1 MNAHTQPSLKD
12 LTRQLQKSAASQ
24 DRKEAAQSLGMFG
37 AQAVEPLCR
46 ALADASPDV
55 RAAAVASLGEIG
67 DARAVAPICRAMEDS
82 SPLVQQRAKEA
93 LGNLCASGAVW
104 QALES
109 VKVSAPVWLT
119 KALSN
124 LGAPAVEP
132 LCRALT
138 LHRASNV
145 RGRAAEI
152 LGTIGDARAVEFL
165 CRALTD
171 RAVAVRAAAAE
182 ALGRI
187 GDERAIDPLRH
198 ATEDADETVRVRA
211 SIALQQFG
219 AEGFKKSLIASL
231 KVKNPSARAAAARQL
246 GQLKAPDAVLPL
258 CAALKDKDI
267 EVRVAAAEALGNI
280 GDDRAV
286 QPLIDALRDAFT
298 LRSAWLNFVVGVL
311 LLVGSVLLG
320 GVVMVLLLVVGLSCF
335 LILLALM
342 RDAAFFLGEMV
353 VEFWIHLG
361 ALIAKSMSFFRLPRR
376 RDRLCFAIA
385 EALAQIAE
393 QSPTPALRAAIPD
406 LKAVS
411 ADVIQQDEK
420 TRTASRRA
428 AHRIRVLTER
438 LKNLPL
444 PASAPE
450 PDAATLPRVA
460 DSPKPDVETLPRVE

>member
-1 MNAHTQPSLKD
+1 MNVQPSLKD

-24 DRKEAAQSLGMFG
+24 DRKEAAQSLCAFG

-46 ALADASPDV
+46 ALADSSPDV
-55 RAAAVASLGEIG
+55 RAAVVASLGEMG

-82 SPLVQQRAKEA
+82 SLLVQQRAKEA
-93 LGNLCASGAVW
+93 LGNLSASGAVW

-119 KALSN
+119 KALSKI
-124 LGAPAVEP
+124 GAPAVEP

-138 LHRASNV
+138 LHRASSV
-145 RGRAAEI
+145 RAMAAET
-152 LGTIGDARAVEFL
+152 LGTIGERWAVDSL
-165 CRALTD
+165 CQALTD

-182 ALGRI
+182 AMGRI
-187 GDERAIDPLRH
+187 GDERAIEPLRH
-198 ATEDADETVRVRA
+198 AAEDADGTVRVRA

-219 AEGFKKSLIASL
+219 AEGFTKSLIASL

-246 GQLKAPDAVLPL
+246 GQLKDPDAVLPL

-267 EVRVAAAEALGNI
+267 EVRVATAEALGNI

-298 LRSAWLNFVVGVL
+298 LRSPWLNFVVGVL

-320 GVVMVLLLVVGLSCF
+320 GVVIALLLIVALVCVVVLFMLLKEAAGFIVEAVTGLWE
-335 LILLALM
+335 
-342 RDAAFFLGEMV
+342 AFSSLFS
-353 VEFWIHLG
+353 
-361 ALIAKSMSFFRLPRR
+361 KSMKFFRLPRR

-385 EALAQIAE
+385 EALAKIAE
-393 QSPTPALRAAIPD
+393 QSPTPELRAALPD
-406 LKAVS
+406 LKAVG

-420 TRTASRRA
+420 TRAASRRA

-450 PDAATLPRVA
+450 PDTATLPRIA